1 MTLALRRGLLLQSL
15 FGIVLAGYLS
25 WVKFTDTEAVC
36 GGIGDC
42 SSVQNSIYAYLFGI
56 PVAYL
61 GLLTYLGLTAL
72 LLLGLWRGDMAEAGG
87 DLLFFA
93 LVFFGFIF
101 SAYLTYTEFFLIRAI
116 CPWCLVSF
124 LNLTLMAI
132 LAGRATLAG
141 EAMRG

>member
-72 LLLGLWRGDMAEAGG
+72 LLLGLWRGDLAEAGG